1 MGETKSIVQTAV
13 DIGDFPTLVNAAKK
27 LGLDKKF
34 DNNGPYTVFAPLEKA
49 FEPIPESVIDEAFDD
64 LDYLMD
70 IINYHVVEGKY
81 LTSDLKE
88 VDSLTA
94 LNGKILKITNDGNVM
109 INGISIERENIECTN
124 GIIHAIGDI
133 LIP

>member
-1 MGETKSIVQTAV
+1 MGETKSIVKTA
-13 DIGDFPTLVNAAKK
+13 IEMGDFTTLVDAAKK

-34 DNNGPYTVFAPLEKA
+34 DVNGPYTIFAPVEKA
-49 FEPIPESVIDEAFDD
+49 FEPIPDNVIDEAFDD

-81 LTSDLKE
+81 LISDLNE
-88 VDSLTA
+88 VDTLTA
-94 LNGKILKITNDGNVM
+94 LNGKILKVTNDGNVR
-109 INGISIERENIECTN
+109 INGIPIEKEDIKCTN
-124 GIIHAIGDI
+124 GIIHAISDI

>member
-1 MGETKSIVQTAV
+1 M
-13 DIGDFPTLVNAAKK
+13 GDFPTLVDAAQK

-34 DNNGPYTVFAPLEKA
+34 DVNGPYTIFAPVEKA
-49 FEPIPESVIDEAFDD
+49 FEPIPDSVIDEAFDD

-81 LTSDLKE
+81 LISDLKE

-94 LNGKILKITNDGNVM
+94 LNGKILKVTNDSNVR
-109 INGISIERENIECTN
+109 INGVPIEEEDIECTN
-124 GIIHAIGDI
+124 GIIHAISDI